1 MKLIFAILYFFVS
14 YQKNDTETCINKTL
28 FQYNIHGK
36 VLFYRNENNKNVSDT
51 KRYVFLSGKEMLE
64 NNNENFLLLNINEKN
79 NILAI
84 SVYGYE
90 SGKSLICYYRNNKL
104 IKKESEIVKEAPSKP
119 FYIYYEIMKRKYPN
133 YMNWKL
139 FPIPQ
144 DSLK

>member
-1 MKLIFAILYFFVS
+1 MIFAILFFFVS
-14 YQKNDTETCINKTL
+14 YQKNDMETCINKTL
-28 FQYNIHGK
+28 DQYNVRGK
-36 VLFYRNENNKNVSDT
+36 VLFYRSKNNEDVNNT
-51 KRYVFLSGKEMLE
+51 KRYVFLNGKEMIE
-64 NNNENFLLLNINEKN
+64 KNNENFLLLNIFEKN
-79 NILAI
+79 NILVI

-90 SGKSLICYYRNNKL
+90 SGKSLTCYYRNNKL
-104 IKKESEIVKEAPSKP
+104 IKKESEMVKEAPSKP